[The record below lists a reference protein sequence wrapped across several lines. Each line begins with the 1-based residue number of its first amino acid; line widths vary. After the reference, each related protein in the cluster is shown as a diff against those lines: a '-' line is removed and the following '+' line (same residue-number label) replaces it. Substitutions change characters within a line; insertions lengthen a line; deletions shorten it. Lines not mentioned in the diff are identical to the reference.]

1 VTRERTLRFS
11 ARLPTPPERTWA
23 LWLQH
28 LWVEGAGLGPRPLVE
43 VAGGDHGLGCTR
55 RVGGAA
61 GVREAIVAV
70 DYPRSLEY
78 RVLNPS
84 WRTYP
89 VDAHRGCVRFEPL
102 AGGGCL
108 VQWSVSYRPKRG
120 AALLVVMMTRF
131 VIGHYLRRLRRL
143 AR

>member
-1 VTRERTLRFS
+1 MTPERTLRFS

-43 VAGGDHGLGCTR
+43 VAGEDHGLACTR
-55 RVGGAA
+55 RIGGAA
-61 GVREAIVAV
+61 GVREAIVAA

-89 VDAHRGCVRFEPL
+89 VDAHRGRVRFEPL

-120 AALLVVMMTRF
+120 AALLVMVMTRF